1 MHQDPVERSSD
12 PTRDCP
18 RLAVSVQESP
28 GEVLVIGGLL
38 QGLGALSVVVC
49 AGDILKEVAIIFI
62 EVAIHGCH
70 QTFTIVWPQV
80 K

>member
-18 RLAVSVQESP
+18 RLTVSVRESP
-28 GEVLVIGGLL
+28 EEVWVIGGLL
-38 QGLGALSVVVC
+38 QGLWALSVVVC

-62 EVAIHGCH
+62 EVAIHGCR
-70 QTFTIVWPQV
+70 QTSTIVWAQV